1 MFALLFPGQGSQFV
15 GMGLDLYK
23 KYDLVKEIFRKVDE
37 TLGYSLSNII
47 FHGSDADLKLTK
59 NTQPAIMTVGVSIF
73 LVLMREFNMEIKTL
87 FIIFYTMR
95 KIS

>member
-37 TLGYSLSNII
+37 TLGY
-47 FHGSDADLKLTK
+47 F
-59 NTQPAIMTVGVSIF
+59 P
-73 LVLMREFNMEIKTL
+73 
-87 FIIFYTMR
+87 
-95 KIS
+95 